1 MKILKIENNKGL
13 FYSFSVKNYLEINA
27 INKEALLNLVDYI
40 LKQSDFE
47 IDAYVEGKIQNNVQ
61 DIVYKDIS
69 EKLLQ
74 LINEKDSIISN
85 IKNQYASSIEK
96 YTKEN

>member
-13 FYSFSVKNYLEINA
+13 FYSFSAKNYLEINA

-40 LKQSDFE
+40 LKQSDSE
-47 IDAYVEGKIQNNVQ
+47 IDAYAEGKIQNNVQ

-69 EKLLQ
+69 EKLIQ
-74 LINEKDSIISN
+74 LINEKDPIISN

>member
-1 MKILKIENNKGL
+1 MKILKIENSKGL
-13 FYSFSVKNYLEINA
+13 FYSFSAKNYLEINA

-40 LKQSDFE
+40 LKQSDSE
-47 IDAYVEGKIQNNVQ
+47 IDAYAEGKIQNNVQ

-69 EKLLQ
+69 EKLIQ

>member
-13 FYSFSVKNYLEINA
+13 FYSFSAKNYLEINA

-40 LKQSDFE
+40 LKQSDSE

-69 EKLLQ
+69 EKLIQ

>member
-13 FYSFSVKNYLEINA
+13 FYSFSARNYLEINA

-69 EKLLQ
+69 EKLIQ

>member
-13 FYSFSVKNYLEINA
+13 FYSFSAKNYLEINA

-40 LKQSDFE
+40 LKQSDSE

-69 EKLLQ
+69 EKLIQ
-74 LINEKDSIISN
+74 LVNEKDSIISN

>member
-13 FYSFSVKNYLEINA
+13 FYSFSAKNYLEINA

-69 EKLLQ
+69 EKLIQ